1 MIGVYQAIRQ
11 DPLIKQVPLALLVT
25 RGNATTTLQHVRA
38 VYRAFSTGLYGPG
51 NGLVTPGRFGA
62 PGDWFQEVEVRAQ
75 LVVLEWKQSR
85 AVAKPGIALAWG
97 ARGPTIRIPPT
108 TERLFM
114 PSHS

>member
-75 LVVLEWKQSR
+75 PVVLEWKIYFQSR

-97 ARGPTIRIPPT
+97 ARGPEFKSRQPDHIYQ
-108 TERLFM
+108 
-114 PSHS
+114 